1 MRTEA
6 DIRQKLKQVQYRHL
20 KKLLQANFKQRP
32 CNCVYNEVHL
42 PLNSLHGKPVGL
54 CMYSA
59 EAPDDWQGVICDE
72 DFGGIQQA
80 RECGLFQPHKT
91 KLEIRTEFHN
101 LMTTADIGEVAAQ
114 YPDIA
119 AMMWVLDERPYEPTL
134 WQRFLLWWKPEHV
147 LPVEEGEVADEQA
160 DQAD

>member
-6 DIRQKLKQVQYRHL
+6 ELRQKLKQVQYRHL
-20 KKLLQANFKQRP
+20 KKLLEGNFRQRP
-32 CNCVYNEVHL
+32 CNCAYNEVHQ
-42 PLNSLHGKPVGL
+42 PRNSQHGKPVGL

-59 EAPDDWQGVICDE
+59 ENADEWQGVICDE
-72 DFGGIQQA
+72 DFGGIQTA

-91 KLEIRTEFHN
+91 KMEVKAEFYA
-101 LMTTADIGEVAAQ
+101 LMEQEDLGFIAAQ

-119 AMMWVLDERPYEPTL
+119 AILWVLNDRGYKPTL
-134 WQRFLLWWKPEHV
+134 WQRIKLWWYPAHVTQVPEQ
-147 LPVEEGEVADEQA
+147 EVADEQA